1 MKKIISLY
9 QRNYDGDRLVRD
21 ELVPGA
27 EWVPAG
33 EGIATRKFD
42 GTCCMVRAGQLFK
55 RYDAKAGKTPPPG
68 FEAAQEPD
76 AVTGHHPGWLPVGDG
91 PDDRWHR
98 EAMKPDLPD
107 GTYELV
113 GPKIQGNPEGFAAH
127 ALVPHGV
134 EILADAPRTFA
145 ALKDYLI
152 ARNIEGV
159 VWHHPDGRMVK
170 IKRKDFTRDRP
181 NNKMTDAPNKG
192 PSPER

>member
-42 GTCCMVRAGQLFK
+42 GTCCMVRAGQLYK
-55 RYDAKAGKTPPPG
+55 RYDAKAGKTPPAG
-68 FEAAQEPD
+68 FEPAQEPD

-98 EAMKPDLPD
+98 EAMKPELAD

-113 GPKIQGNPEGFAAH
+113 GPKIQGNPEGYAAH
-127 ALVPHGV
+127 ALVSHGV
-134 EILADAPRTFA
+134 EILSDAPRTFA

-181 NNKMTDAPNKG
+181 NTEFSGAPAAG
-192 PSPER
+192 RSL